1 VATQFQIEKHINIE
15 KSIEFLKTDKVLK
28 VGWTKK
34 NRYHEEQGGQ
44 YVAEVAAQNEY
55 GVPYLRI
62 PARPFMGPAVIKNS
76 FKWMAIVKTG
86 AKDVIEG
93 NKHIETVLDEIG
105 AVAAFDIKKAIT
117 AVTSPP
123 LAPSTIQA
131 RFDRLTSKSAKRR
144 GITKTL
150 EKPLI
155 DTGLMFAS
163 VTHVIEAN
171 E

>member
-1 VATQFQIEKHINIE
+1 MATQFQIEKHINIE

-93 NKHIETVLDEIG
+93 NKHIETVLD
-105 AVAAFDIKKAIT
+105 AIT